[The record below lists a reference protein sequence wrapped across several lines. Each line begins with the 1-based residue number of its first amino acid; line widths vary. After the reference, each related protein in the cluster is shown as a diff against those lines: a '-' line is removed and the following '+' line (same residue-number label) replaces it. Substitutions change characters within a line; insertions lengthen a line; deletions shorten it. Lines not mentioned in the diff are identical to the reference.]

1 MTLSA
6 QSNVGA
12 TPTPASRHDRDAR
25 EQQRGSRL
33 RRWSLVLVVGLA
45 PLGLAATPHV
55 VNATTRV
62 ATNVVAPELPPVT
75 VTLPTVALPPVTALP
90 RVTVAL
96 PSVTVTLPR
105 VTVTVTLP
113 PITTPPVTLPPITTP
128 AVTLPPI
135 TTPPV
140 TATLPAVTVTPP
152 QATLPPVTGTLPSP
166 TVTPTSA
173 GSAAVT
179 TLTTAPDSGSDVP
192 INDADPCVEAG
203 LVDDALAQC
212 QDDEG
217 ADSAVETELCVA
229 AGLAGDAL
237 RQCQADDGGDSV
249 IEIELCAAA
258 GLEGDV
264 LTQCQADDGGG
275 SVIEIDVCVAA
286 GLAGDAL
293 AQCQAD
299 YGGDPTVD
307 AAVCVAAGLVDDT
320 LAQCQRDDGADSVI
334 EIELCAAAGL
344 AGDALTQ
351 CQADDGGDSVI
362 EIDVCAAAGAVGDA
376 STKCAAAVTTTTVP
390 GGATTT
396 VPGGATTTVP
406 GGATT
411 TVPGGATTTVPGGA
425 TTTVPGG
432 ATTTVPGAQRQP
444 AGGATTTTLGSGDST
459 IPGDLREG
467 AVFSMSNDPTG
478 NAVVAFYRADDGT
491 LTPAGTFATDGL
503 GSGGFEDSANSLVL
517 GSAKGESAPNN
528 FIDDSALLF
537 ATNAGSNDISV
548 FQVNGPGLELVD
560 VEPSNGVKPVSI
572 TVHDGIVYVLNNDET
587 DGSDAELNCREGA
600 SPSVTGFRLSGGG
613 DLTPIPDSTRVLS
626 GGVDSGCAQ
635 VSFNPEGTVL
645 VVSQRTGKLPGQAAD
660 DEGTIDTFVVNADGT
675 LGQQQTFDVTGEG
688 PCGFTFNSA
697 GVLVTTEQ
705 FDGTAGPALG
715 AAGSYQLG
723 DDGTL
728 TPSTSLVGNGGTD
741 TCWFVIND
749 DGTVGFA
756 TSFFADGRISSYAV
770 GADGSLA
777 LLQADADPDVDNG
790 ASDLSLSGDSRY
802 LYQLNALE
810 GTISAFAV
818 GPDGTLQ
825 RVDTEQAHEPSPV
838 AAPLGLAAT

>member
-1 MTLSA
+1 M
-6 QSNVGA
+6 
-12 TPTPASRHDRDAR
+12 
-25 EQQRGSRL
+25 
-33 RRWSLVLVVGLA
+33 
-45 PLGLAATPHV
+45 
-55 VNATTRV
+55 
-62 ATNVVAPELPPVT
+62 
-75 VTLPTVALPPVTALP
+75 
-90 RVTVAL
+90 
-96 PSVTVTLPR
+96 
-105 VTVTVTLP
+105 
-113 PITTPPVTLPPITTP
+113 
-128 AVTLPPI
+128 
-135 TTPPV
+135 
-140 TATLPAVTVTPP
+140 
-152 QATLPPVTGTLPSP
+152 
-166 TVTPTSA
+166 
-173 GSAAVT
+173 T
-179 TLTTAPDSGSDVP
+179 TLTTASDSGSDVP
-192 INDADPCVEAG
+192 INDADLCVEAG

-212 QDDEG
+212 QVDEG
-217 ADSAVETELCVA
+217 ADSVVETELCVA

-344 AGDALTQ
+344 AGDALAQ

-425 TTTVPGG
+425 TTTVSGG
-432 ATTTVPGAQRQP
+432 ATTTVAGAIRP
-444 AGGATTTTLGSGDST
+444 STLGSGDST
-459 IPGDLREG
+459 TPGDLREG

-517 GSAKGESAPNN
+517 GSANGESAPNN
-528 FIDDSALLF
+528 FIDDSTLLF

-548 FQVNGPGLELVD
+548 FQVNGAGLELVD
-560 VEPSNGVKPVSI
+560 VEPSNGMKPVSI

-587 DGSDAELNCREGA
+587 TEGLDAELNCREGA
-600 SPSVTGFRLSGGG
+600 NPSVTGFRVSEGG
-613 DLTPIPDSTRVLS
+613 DLTPIPDSTRALS
-626 GGVDSGCAQ
+626 GGMESGCAQ

-645 VVSQRTGKLPGQAAD
+645 VVTQRTATLADQAAD

-675 LGQQQTFDVTGEG
+675 LGRQQTFDVTGEG
-688 PCGFTFNSA
+688 PCGFTFN
-697 GVLVTTEQ
+697 GDGLLLTTEQ

-715 AAGSYQLG
+715 AAAGYQVAN
-723 DDGTL
+723 DGTL
-728 TPSTSLVGNGGTD
+728 TPSSPLVGNGGTD
-741 TCWFVIND
+741 TCWFVITD

-770 GADGSLA
+770 GADGSLE
-777 LLQADADPDVDNG
+777 LLQADADPDVHNG

-818 GPDGTLQ
+818 GPGRHAPACRHRTGARAQPGGCPPRTRRHLI
-825 RVDTEQAHEPSPV
+825 ASPG
-838 AAPLGLAAT
+838 ADPGSRTR